1 MVMSTPFVMSLSA
14 AEFSQVPWD
23 LVACPSCGARLE
35 AGDNGVACKRC
46 GDIYPVYMRRGLDL
60 RLRKPRKMSLD
71 FEIGAPLFP
80 HGEPDF
86 SPLGMNPNPEID
98 FRNVE
103 LPIHLSREMASN
115 LPAPPHADSVCLELG
130 CGGGEY
136 RGPLEHAG
144 YRWVGVDYSDQRA
157 PMLAD

>member
-1 MVMSTPFVMSLSA
+1 
-14 AEFSQVPWD
+14 
-23 LVACPSCGARLE
+23 
-35 AGDNGVACKRC
+35 
-46 GDIYPVYMRRGLDL
+46 
-60 RLRKPRKMSLD
+60 
-71 FEIGAPLFP
+71 
-80 HGEPDF
+80 
-86 SPLGMNPNPEID
+86 MNPNPEID

-115 LPAPPHADSVCLELG
+115 LPAPPHADSVCLDLG

-157 PMLAD
+157 PMLADGHALPFSENSFDLVLSLAVLEHIRYPHVMAHEVHRVLQPGGVFFGSVSYLAPF